1 VFLRIDK
8 LQIELP
14 KPQEADPASAGV
26 VQELLGGKFGEMST
40 LMNYTYQSFNMRGK
54 SKVRPYYDLV
64 ANIAAEEL
72 GHIELVANTINLLLD
87 QTEASTDGATPPLNF
102 SGMTGNPDHFL
113 NYGLGA
119 IPGSAAGKAWTGENV
134 FNSGNLKLDLLHNF
148 FLESGA
154 RMGKI
159 RVYESTQNPVAREM
173 VGYLIVRG
181 GVHQEA
187 YAKALS
193 DLSGVD
199 VTKLLPVPEIDST
212 KFPHARKY
220 MDRGFHRILYRFSPD
235 DYRQL
240 GEIWNGPQADTGE
253 PREVHDGPP
262 EGGEV
267 PDLTPTPPLY
277 APEVDAA
284 AIEEIAKRL

>member
-1 VFLRIDK
+1 MFLRIDK

-14 KPQEADPASAGV
+14 RPAQADPESAGV
-26 VQELLGGKFGEMST
+26 VQELMGGKFGEMST

-54 SKVRPYYDLV
+54 SKIRPYYDLV
-64 ANIAAEEL
+64 ANIAAEEM
-72 GHIELVANTINLLLD
+72 GHIELVANTVNLLLD
-87 QTEASTDGATPPLNF
+87 QTEASSDEAVPPLNF
-102 SGMTGNPDHFL
+102 SGMTGNPDHFA
-113 NYGLGA
+113 NFGLGT
-119 IPGSAAGKAWTGENV
+119 IPGGAGGKAWTGDYV
-134 FNSGNLKLDLLHNF
+134 FNTGNLKLDLLHNF

-159 RVYESTQNPVAREM
+159 RVYEATQNPVAREM

-199 VTKLLPVPEIDST
+199 VTKLLPVPEIDSNN
-212 KFPHARKY
+212 FPDARKY
-220 MDRGFHRILYRFSPD
+220 MDRGFHRILYRFSPE
-235 DYRQL
+235 DYRQI
-240 GEIWNGPQADTGE
+240 GEIWKGISAIDGTE
-253 PREVHDGPP
+253 REVDDGIP

-267 PDLTPTPPLY
+267 PDLSPAPPLY
-277 APEVDAA
+277 APNVDAGD
-284 AIEEIAKRL
+284 IEEIAKRL